1 MYIILYTYIYIYIY
15 MSMYINMNYKY
26 RGFKRTKESKDRIKS
41 DGEWNRTW
49 WWVSYVDEKFVEVK

>member
-1 MYIILYTYIYIYIY
+1 

-41 DGEWNRTW
+41 DGE
-49 WWVSYVDEKFVEVK
+49 